1 MTTMHSRS
9 GRQQF
14 WENHIRQHDATRLS
28 QVEYCRINKI
38 SLKSFQYWKRKSKRS
53 GAPALVEVPLSKN
66 FPVPVFSPSPQLCLV
81 IDRKYRLEIGS
92 GFDSGDLERV
102 VRVLGRI

>member
-1 MTTMHSRS
+1 MTTIHSRS

-14 WENHIRQHDATRLS
+14 WDNHIIQYDAAGLS
-28 QVEYCRINKI
+28 QMEYCRINKI
-38 SLKSFQYWKRKSKRS
+38 SLKTFQYWKRKSKRS

-66 FPVPVFSPSPQLCLV
+66 FPIPVFAPSPQFCLV
-81 IDRKYRLEIGS
+81 IDQKYRLEICS
-92 GFDSGDLERV
+92 GFDSEDLERV

>member
-9 GRQQF
+9 GKLRF
-14 WENHIRQHDATRLS
+14 WENHIGQYDTAGLS

-53 GAPALVEVPLSKN
+53 GAPALVEVPLPKN
-66 FPVPVFSPSPQLCLV
+66 FPIPKFSPSPQLCLV

-92 GFDSGDLERV
+92 GFDSEDLERV